1 MNRVLISAC
10 LLGEP
15 VRYNGRDVPT
25 RHEILARWHAEGR
38 LVSICPE
45 VAGGLPVPRPPAEI
59 LNGDGLAVLE
69 SKAKVMTKSGD
80 DVTAVFLKGAY
91 EALTLAQEYGC
102 RVAILTEK
110 SPSCGSSLI
119 HDGTFSPGLR
129 QGRGVTAA
137 LLEKNGV
144 RVFNQHQFE
153 QAAKCL
159 LELEPSEIDE
169 QRRR

>member
-1 MNRVLISAC
+1 VNRILISAC

-25 RHEILARWHAEGR
+25 AHELLSRWHAEGR
-38 LVSICPE
+38 LVAICPE
-45 VAGGLPVPRPPAEI
+45 VAGGLGVPRPPAEI
-59 LNGDGLAVLE
+59 RDGDGLAVLE
-69 SKAKVMTKSGD
+69 SKAKVITKSGE
-80 DVTAVFLKGAY
+80 DVTAAFIKGAY
-91 EALTLAQEYGC
+91 AALAYAQQHGC

-137 LLEKNGV
+137 LLEQNGV
-144 RVFNQHQFE
+144 RVFSQHQLE
-153 QAAKCL
+153 QAASYL
-159 LELEPSEIDE
+159 RQLEPSTIDN
-169 QRRR
+169 